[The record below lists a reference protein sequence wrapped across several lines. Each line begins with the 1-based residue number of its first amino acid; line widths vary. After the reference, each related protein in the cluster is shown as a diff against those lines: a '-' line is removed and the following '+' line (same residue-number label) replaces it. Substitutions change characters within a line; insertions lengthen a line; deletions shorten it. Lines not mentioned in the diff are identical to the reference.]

1 LTGVALLEVR
11 TTGGA
16 IASLDEVLVS
26 ELGAAAGDQTSGGP
40 EPGFE
45 PIDSGR
51 FGLNSFALRKRGLL
65 RGEEEG
71 LPAERL
77 DTVACGSGGEDVGE
91 IEDAGI
97 DI

>member
-1 LTGVALLEVR
+1 LTGVALLGVK

-16 IASLDEVLVS
+16 IARLEEVLVS
-26 ELGAAAGDQTSGGP
+26 ELGAAAGDQTSCV
-40 EPGFE
+40 PGFE
-45 PIDSGR
+45 PMESGR
-51 FGLNSFALRKRGLL
+51 FGLNSLALRNRGLL

-77 DTVACGSGGEDVGE
+77 KTVACGSGGEDVGE
-91 IEDAGI
+91 IEEEGI